1 MVGERELE
9 QVVTVREIW
18 AFLPKKCGGE
28 VSLCCLGI
36 RRSRFPHGNLCV
48 VREIP
53 SFYTTANYL
62 RCSSKPH
69 DFQGKSQAGLTGP
82 ASAPEWS
89 RPAATASD
97 EMEFLGRFSSLKK
110 TLPLQKRQK
119 QPLENS
125 RDCSMLFVLQHQ
137 GGGSSFVSM

>member
-1 MVGERELE
+1 MVSLGAVFCLWERLLLHVRCVMVGERELE

-82 ASAPEWS
+82 A
-89 RPAATASD
+89 
-97 EMEFLGRFSSLKK
+97 
-110 TLPLQKRQK
+110 
-119 QPLENS
+119 
-125 RDCSMLFVLQHQ
+125 
-137 GGGSSFVSM
+137 